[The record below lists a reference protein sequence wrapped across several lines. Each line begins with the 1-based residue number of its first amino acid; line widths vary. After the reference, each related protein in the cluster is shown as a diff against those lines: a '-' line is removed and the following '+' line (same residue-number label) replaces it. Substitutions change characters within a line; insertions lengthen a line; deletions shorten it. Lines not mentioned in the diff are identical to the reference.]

1 MIIRLT
7 IALRIYGRTVG
18 TRGRGVRGSGLITL
32 PQQRGGDYTHHI
44 TTPPDFQTF
53 LRPCNGQC
61 NGEWKDEM
69 QRYLSFRCWVLHYN
83 GVKFFLVEHS
93 YLYVS
98 WIWNT
103 FFFHQLHAITPKC
116 NNSKETNFISV
127 PSVYLRENVNAA
139 PEVIQSVVQ
148 PALHWKYTKQRISP
162 YTLVRSDLWFQSK
175 VFTTQNQA

>member
-1 MIIRLT
+1 MAILALMVSQ
-7 IALRIYGRTVG
+7 IAVPKGKKKLRWRNDHQVDHRVTDLRQNCRNQGQGGEGISSPYLNKG
-18 TRGRGVRGSGLITL
+18 
-32 PQQRGGDYTHHI
+32 GGDYTHHI
-44 TTPPDFQTF
+44 TTPPPDYQTF

-103 FFFHQLHAITPKC
+103 FIFINCMQSPQSATT
-116 NNSKETNFISV
+116 SKRLKLF
-127 PSVYLRENVNAA
+127 L
-139 PEVIQSVVQ
+139 
-148 PALHWKYTKQRISP
+148 
-162 YTLVRSDLWFQSK
+162 
-175 VFTTQNQA
+175 